1 MMGSTSGL
9 NRQLIATGH
18 GDDQWMDWGPDGP
31 PFLGRMTNPKSTPK
45 SGRGYAGDIFGS
57 EVVPFFVP
65 TVVVSE
71 DSKWSETPCFFCSGT
86 STGHHFGGWSV
97 PADFRAISSAFF
109 ENCFFITSILW
120 FFMWSIIIPIQMA
133 TAMWVGDSTDPDG
146 PWAQGPRD
154 ISDGLRPTKRP
165 GAVPGISTAQPG
177 RSHSATV
184 SGVIASI

>member
-65 TVVVSE
+65 NGVKLHVFSAREHQQAIISGDGVFPQIFELFPVLSLKIVFLLPQ
-71 DSKWSETPCFFCSGT
+71 SYGSLCGPSLFLFKWPQPCG
-86 STGHHFGGWSV
+86 
-97 PADFRAISSAFF
+97 
-109 ENCFFITSILW
+109 
-120 FFMWSIIIPIQMA
+120 
-133 TAMWVGDSTDPDG
+133 
-146 PWAQGPRD
+146 
-154 ISDGLRPTKRP
+154 
-165 GAVPGISTAQPG
+165 
-177 RSHSATV
+177 
-184 SGVIASI
+184 